1 MATLV
6 ATTISGDLT
15 VDTNTLYVDSTNNE
29 VGIGTTSPS
38 AKLDV
43 RGSAIFNEG
52 SLDTDFRV
60 ESNGNTHM
68 LFVDAGLDRVGI
80 GDSSPSYELTVKGS
94 SGDTSIQIIS
104 PTDSDAGRL
113 VFGDTSGGQSGRI
126 IYNHSDNSFDFSTSG
141 TVRASLNNSGTLTAT
156 AFSGDGSALTNLPT
170 GETAFAY
177 VNFNGTGT
185 ITIRDDFNVSS
196 LTDHQTGDYSVNFSS
211 SASSS
216 NYTAA
221 GHGGDPSED
230 GEPFWTQ
237 ALSTSAY
244 RGWLKVPNS
253 GRNDR
258 EYVMC
263 TIHGG

>member
-1 MATLV
+1 M
-6 ATTISGDLT
+6 TTGTYNTFLGRSSGSAMTTGSKNAIIGQFNGNQGGLDIRTSSNNIVLSDGDGN
-15 VDTNTLYVDSTNNE
+15 VRAHCDSSGNWT
-29 VGIGTTSPS
+29 GIG
-38 AKLDV
+38 
-43 RGSAIFNEG
+43 G
-52 SLDTDFRV
+52 
-60 ESNGNTHM
+60 
-68 LFVDAGLDRVGI
+68 
-80 GDSSPSYELTVKGS
+80 
-94 SGDTSIQIIS
+94 
-104 PTDSDAGRL
+104 
-113 VFGDTSGGQSGRI
+113 
-126 IYNHSDNSFDFSTSG
+126 
-141 TVRASLNNSGTLTAT
+141 
-156 AFSGDGSALTNLPT
+156 

-185 ITIRDDFNVSS
+185 VSIRDDFNVSS
-196 LTDHQTGDYSVNFSS
+196 ITDNQTGDYSVNFSS

-221 GHGGDPSED
+221 GHGGDPSQD

-258 EYVMC
+258 QYVMC